1 MTELQTLME
10 QLLFGGSSPEASG
23 GLMEATGLDEA
34 HVVYEMDPGERPAR
48 PFMTFAF
55 PSPASGV
62 LYGPA
67 ANPYVTVTAD
77 PAEDTN
83 AVLGWDNAHT
93 LGLRLCFYGKQPEQ
107 TIYTIQD
114 LAQAAREYLIS
125 KANRDLTLAGYGGEI
140 HVSDPGRIRD
150 ASTVLNEETEVRLA
164 FDAQLVIGEAVEVSV
179 EAVEKLVMTF
189 KAGSE
194 PEGPEE
200 EIEL

>member
-10 QLLFGGSSPEASG
+10 QLLYGGSLPAASG
-23 GLMEATGLDEA
+23 GLLGATGLDEN
-34 HVVYEMDPGERPAR
+34 HVVYELDPGERPSR

-55 PSPASGV
+55 PTPASGV

-67 ANPYVTVTAD
+67 GNPYVTVAVD
-77 PAEDTN
+77 PEDDSR

-93 LGLRLCFYGKQPEQ
+93 FGLRLCFYGKQP
-107 TIYTIQD
+107 IYTIQR
-114 LAQAAREYLIS
+114 LTQAAREYLVS
-125 KANRDLTLAGYGGEI
+125 KANRDLTIAGYGGEI
-140 HVSDPGRIRD
+140 HVANSGQIRD

-164 FDAQLVIGEAVEVSV
+164 FDARLVIGEAVEVSV

-194 PEGPEE
+194 LEGPEE